1 MCRNP
6 LVAIH
11 DEKISNDS
19 EKLTA
24 IELLNISEIQ
34 FIEHFKYLK
43 KRRYIFL
50 KIQFDTLDYQTN
62 AVNSAVQVFEGQTIK
77 ESNFT
82 ITNVAP
88 QGTLFTSDGIGVG
101 NRVIINEEQMLKNV
115 KKTQILKGIVPSDNL
130 FGNNKSFPQFNIE
143 METGTGKTFVYLK
156 TILELNKHYGFLKF
170 VIVVPS
176 IAIKE
181 GVLKSFQITKD
192 YFKNQYNGVVYDLF
206 MFDSN
211 KPDRVFSFAT
221 ANTIDIMVTTIQSFN
236 KGTNIMNRENEK
248 LSGARPIDLIAETRP
263 IVIIDEPQS
272 VDNTDLAKDALKS
285 LNPSAG
291 FRYSATHRDNTYPKI
306 YQLGAVDAYD
316 NQLVKQIEVA
326 GIEINEDGNRAHL
339 KLIEVKAGKNS
350 VNAKIEVYKK
360 NRNSADKTIMNFK
373 AGDDMF
379 TKTKLQVYDEV
390 GFIQDIDATPGFESV
405 TFSGN
410 PERITLESAT
420 LEDEATK
427 RAQISKTIE
436 EHLNKE
442 LQFKNAGQRI
452 KVLSLFFL
460 DKVVNYRVYDEDG
473 NHNLGR
479 YARIFEEEYERLIH
493 LSKYKDLNDV
503 NVPASEVHDGYF
515 STDKSGKKK
524 GQLKDTNGET
534 TADESTYEM
543 IMKNKEGLL
552 TFYNENKLHSEKA
565 NKVRFIFSH
574 SALKEGWDNPN
585 IFQIA
590 TLIETKDTITKR
602 QKIGRGLRIAV
613 NEDGERVPG
622 FAVNTLTVM
631 ANESYK
637 DFAEGLQKE
646 YEEEGIIFG
655 VFNKDS
661 FATIVIKY
669 DEVTADLEII
679 GKEKSELLFNYFKD
693 EGFIGTS
700 GRATDKM
707 KEAITNQKIEVPE
720 QFVDYAPQILD
731 VVKSKVKSLDIMDA
745 KDKVEVKVVKEA
757 LADDFLELWNKIKY
771 KTTYK
776 IDFDSDKLIEYA
788 TNGNESFDGL
798 NSIQTRKGTYLY
810 KKGMVEMSQAGVKAD
825 KYRESSV
832 RAATNG
838 AYRLPDIITFLQN
851 ETNLTRKTIV
861 AILQSVNNLD
871 SFKNNPLAY
880 MNQAAKIINSI
891 KNQLIVDGIEYT
903 RTDEEY
909 EQSLFSTETLKA
921 YLGDKGNSVK
931 VDENKYKTVYDYV
944 VTDSNIEKEF
954 ARKAEMDDNVK
965 FYIKLP
971 DWFKIRTPLGPYNPD
986 WALLY
991 EEDDEQHLYFIVE
1004 TKGDTNFDQLRPYE
1018 RAKILAG
1025 EKHFKA
1031 VDTDIKFKRV
1041 SDEAE
1046 VRG

>member
-1 MCRNP
+1 M
-6 LVAIH
+6 
-11 DEKISNDS
+11 
-19 EKLTA
+19 
-24 IELLNISEIQ
+24 
-34 FIEHFKYLK
+34 
-43 KRRYIFL
+43 
-50 KIQFDTLDYQTN
+50 KIQFDTLDYQTD
-62 AVNSAVQVFEGQTIK
+62 AVNSAVRVFEGQTIK

-82 ITNVAP
+82 ITNDDP
-88 QGTLFTSDGIGVG
+88 QGTLFANDGIGVG

-115 KKTQILKGIVPSDNL
+115 NKTQILNGIVPSDNL
-130 FGNNKSFPQFNIE
+130 FGNNKAFPQFNIE

-156 TILELNKHYGFLKF
+156 TILELNKQYGFLKF

-181 GVLKSFQITKD
+181 GVLKTFKITKD
-192 YFKNQYNGVVYDLF
+192 YFKNQYNGVIYDLF
-206 MFDSN
+206 MFDSSN
-211 KPDRVFSFAT
+211 PNRVRSFAS

-236 KGTNIMNRENEK
+236 KDTNVMNRENDQ

-272 VDNTDLAKDALKS
+272 VDNSDLAKDALAT
-285 LNPSAG
+285 LNSSAG

-316 NQLVKQIEVA
+316 NQLVKQIEAA
-326 GIEINEDGNRAHL
+326 GIEMDEDGNRAHL
-339 KLIEVKAGKNS
+339 KLIEVKTGKNGIT
-350 VNAKIEVYKK
+350 AKIEVYKK
-360 NRNSADKTIMNFK
+360 TRNDADKTILNFK
-373 AGDDMF
+373 ANDDMF
-379 TKTKLQVYDEV
+379 TKTRLQVYDEV
-390 GFIQDIDATPGFESV
+390 GFIQDIDATPGVESV

-410 PERITLESAT
+410 PEKITLESAT

-427 RAQISKTIE
+427 RAQIAKTIE

-442 LQFKNAGQRI
+442 LQFKKTGQRI

-460 DKVVNYRVYDEDG
+460 DKVENYRVYDEEG
-473 NHNLGR
+473 NPSLGR

-503 NVPASEVHDGYF
+503 NVPVSEVHDGYF
-515 STDKSGKKK
+515 SADNKGKLKNTK
-524 GQLKDTNGET
+524 GDTQ
-534 TADESTYEM
+534 ADESTYEM

-552 TFYNENKLHSEKA
+552 TFYDEEKHHTAKA
-565 NKVRFIFSH
+565 NKIRFIFSH

-585 IFQIA
+585 VFQIA

-622 FAVNTLTVM
+622 FDVNTLTVM

-646 YEEEGIIFG
+646 YEEDGVIFG

-661 FATIVIKY
+661 FATIIIKY
-669 DEVTADLEII
+669 DEVTEEMEIL
-679 GKEKSELLFNYFKD
+679 GKEKSEQLFNYLKQ
-693 EGFIGTS
+693 EEFINSS
-700 GRATDKM
+700 GRATDKL
-707 KEAITNQKIEVPE
+707 KQAITDQEIEVPE
-720 QFVDYAPQILD
+720 DFIEVVRQILD
-731 VVKSKVKSLDIMDA
+731 VARSKVKSLDIKDA

-776 IDFDSDKLIEYA
+776 IDFDSDKLIELA
-788 TNGNESFDGL
+788 ANGNESFDGV

-825 KYRESSV
+825 ESSESSV
-832 RAATNG
+832 RATTSG
-838 AYRLPDIITFLQN
+838 AYKLPDIITFLQN
-851 ETNLTRKTIV
+851 ETSLTRKTIV

-871 SFKNNPLAY
+871 SFKNNPLSY
-880 MNQAAKIINSI
+880 MNQAAKIINAI

-903 RTDEEY
+903 RTSDEY
-909 EQSLFSTETLKA
+909 EQTLFSTETLNA
-921 YLGDKGNSVK
+921 YLGEKGNSFK
-931 VDENKYKTVYDYV
+931 VDESKQKTVYDYV
-944 VTDSNIEKEF
+944 VTDSSIEKDF

-991 EEDDEQHLYFIVE
+991 EEEDDEQHLYFIVE
-1004 TKGDTNFDQLRPYE
+1004 TKGDTSFEQLRPHE

-1046 VRG
+1046 IRG

>member
-1 MCRNP
+1 M
-6 LVAIH
+6 
-11 DEKISNDS
+11 
-19 EKLTA
+19 
-24 IELLNISEIQ
+24 
-34 FIEHFKYLK
+34 
-43 KRRYIFL
+43 
-50 KIQFDTLDYQTN
+50 KIQFDTLDYQTD
-62 AVNSAVQVFEGQTIK
+62 AVNSAMRVFEGQTIK

-82 ITNVAP
+82 ITNDDP
-88 QGTLFTSDGIGVG
+88 QGTLFANDGIGVG

-115 KKTQILKGIVPSDNL
+115 NKTQILNGIVPSDNL
-130 FGNNKSFPQFNIE
+130 FGNNKAFPQFNIE

-156 TILELNKHYGFLKF
+156 TILELNKQYGFLKF

-181 GVLKSFQITKD
+181 GVLKTFKITKD
-192 YFKNQYNGVVYDLF
+192 YFKNQYNGVIYDLF
-206 MFDSN
+206 MFDSSN
-211 KPDRVFSFAT
+211 PKRVRSFAS

-236 KGTNIMNRENEK
+236 KDTNVMNRENEQ

-272 VDNTDLAKDALKS
+272 VDNSDLAKDALAT
-285 LNPSAG
+285 LNSSAG

-316 NQLVKQIEVA
+316 NQLVKQIEAA
-326 GIEINEDGNRAHL
+326 GIEMDEDGNRAHL
-339 KLIEVKAGKNS
+339 KLIETKTGKNGIT
-350 VNAKIEVYKK
+350 AKIEVYKK
-360 NRNSADKTIMNFK
+360 TRNDADKTIMNFK

-379 TKTKLQVYDEV
+379 SKTKLQVYDKV
-390 GFIQDIDATPGFESV
+390 GFIQGIDPTPGFESV

-410 PERITLESAT
+410 PEKITFESAT

-427 RAQISKTIE
+427 RAQIAKTIE

-442 LQFKNAGQRI
+442 LQFKKTGQRI

-460 DKVVNYRVYDEDG
+460 DKVENYRVYDEEG
-473 NHNLGR
+473 NPSLGR

-503 NVPASEVHDGYF
+503 NVPVSEVHDGYF
-515 STDKSGKKK
+515 SADNKGKLKNTK
-524 GQLKDTNGET
+524 GDTQ
-534 TADESTYEM
+534 ADESTYEM

-552 TFYNENKLHSEKA
+552 TFYDEEKHHTAKA
-565 NKVRFIFSH
+565 NKIRFIFSH

-585 IFQIA
+585 VFQIA

-646 YEEEGIIFG
+646 YEEDGVIFG

-661 FATIVIKY
+661 FATIITHY
-669 DEVTADLEII
+669 DEVTEEMEIL
-679 GKEKSELLFNYFKD
+679 GKEKSEQLFNYLKQ
-693 EGFIGTS
+693 EEFINSS
-700 GRATDKM
+700 GRATDKL
-707 KEAITNQKIEVPE
+707 KQAITDQEIEVPE
-720 QFVDYAPQILD
+720 EFIDVMPKIL
-731 VVKSKVKSLDIMDA
+731 VVARSKVKSLDIKDA

-776 IDFDSDKLIEYA
+776 INFDSDKFIELA
-788 TNGNESFDGL
+788 TNGNESFDGV

-810 KKGMVEMSQAGVKAD
+810 KKGMVEVSRAGVKAD
-825 KYRESSV
+825 ESSESSV
-832 RAATNG
+832 RATTSG
-838 AYRLPDIITFLQN
+838 AYKLPDIITFLQN
-851 ETNLTRKTIV
+851 ETSLTRKTIV

-871 SFKNNPLAY
+871 SFKNNPLSY
-880 MNQAAKIINSI
+880 MNQAAKIINAI

-903 RTDEEY
+903 RTSDEY
-909 EQSLFSTETLKA
+909 EQTLFSTETLNA
-921 YLGDKGNSVK
+921 YLGEKGNSVK
-931 VDENKYKTVYDYV
+931 VDESKQKTVYDYV
-944 VTDSNIEKEF
+944 VTDSSIEKDF

-991 EEDDEQHLYFIVE
+991 EEDDDEQHLYFIVE
-1004 TKGDTNFDQLRPYE
+1004 TKGDTSFEQLRPHE

-1046 VRG
+1046 IRG

>member
-1 MCRNP
+1 M
-6 LVAIH
+6 
-11 DEKISNDS
+11 
-19 EKLTA
+19 
-24 IELLNISEIQ
+24 
-34 FIEHFKYLK
+34 
-43 KRRYIFL
+43 
-50 KIQFDTLDYQTN
+50 KIQFDTLDYQTD
-62 AVNSAVQVFEGQTIK
+62 AVNSAARMFEGQTIK

-82 ITNVAP
+82 ITDDDP
-88 QGTLFTSDGIGVG
+88 QGTLFASDGIGVG

-115 KKTQILKGIVPSDNL
+115 NKTQILNGIVPSDNL
-130 FGNNKSFPQFNIE
+130 FGNNKNFPQFNIE

-156 TILELNKHYGFLKF
+156 TILELNKLYGFMKF

-181 GVLKSFQITKD
+181 GVLKTFRITKN
-192 YFKNQYNGVVYDLF
+192 YFKNQYNGVIYDLF
-206 MFDSN
+206 TFDSS
-211 KPDRVFSFAT
+211 KLSRVHSFAT
-221 ANTIDIMVTTIQSFN
+221 VNTIDIMVTTIQSFN
-236 KGTNIMNRENEK
+236 KDTNIINREDDQ

-272 VDNTDLAKDALKS
+272 VDNTDLSKDALS
-285 LNPSAG
+285 RLNPSVG

-326 GIEINEDGNRAHL
+326 GIEIDEDGNRAHL
-339 KLIEVKAGKNS
+339 KLIEVKTGKNGIS
-350 VNAKIEVYKK
+350 AKIEVYKK
-360 NRNSADKTIMNFK
+360 TRSGAYKTFMNFK

-390 GFIQDIDATPGFESV
+390 GFIQDINTTPGSESV

-410 PERITLESAT
+410 PETITLESAT

-442 LQFKNAGQRI
+442 LQFKKAGQRI

-460 DKVVNYRVYDEDG
+460 DKVENYRVYNEEG
-473 NHNLGR
+473 NPSLGR

-503 NVPASEVHDGYF
+503 SVPVSEVHDGYF
-515 STDKSGKKK
+515 SADNKGKLKNTK
-524 GQLKDTNGET
+524 GDTKD
-534 TADESTYEM
+534 DESTYEM

-552 TFYNENKLHSEKA
+552 TFYDEEKHRTARA
-565 NKVRFIFSH
+565 NKIRFIFSH
-574 SALKEGWDNPN
+574 SALKEGWDSPN
-585 IFQIA
+585 VFQIA

-613 NEDGERVPG
+613 NEDGERIPG
-622 FAVNTLTVM
+622 FAINTLTVM

-646 YEEEGIIFG
+646 FEDEGVIFG
-655 VFNKDS
+655 VFNKNS

-669 DEVTADLEII
+669 DEVTEELEIL
-679 GKEKSELLFNYFKD
+679 GKEKSEQLFKFFKD

-700 GRATDKM
+700 GRAKDKL
-707 KEAITNQKIEVPE
+707 KQAVIDENIEVPE
-720 QFVDYAPQILD
+720 EFVDVIPQILD
-731 VVKSKVKSLDIMDA
+731 VAKSKVKNVDIKDA

-757 LADDFLELWNKIKY
+757 LSDDFLELWNKIKY

-788 TNGNESFDGL
+788 ANGNESFDGV
-798 NSIQTRKGTYLY
+798 NSIQTRKGNYLY

-825 KYRESSV
+825 ESSESSV
-832 RAATNG
+832 RATTKG
-838 AYRLPDIITFLQN
+838 AYKLPDIITFLQN
-851 ETNLTRKTIV
+851 ETSLTRKTIV

-871 SFKNNPLAY
+871 SFKNNPLSY
-880 MNQAAKIINSI
+880 MNQAVKIINAI

-903 RTDEEY
+903 RIDDEY
-909 EQSLFSTETLKA
+909 EQTLFSTETLNA

-931 VDENKYKTVYDYV
+931 VDEKKQKTVYDYV
-944 VTDSNIEKEF
+944 VTDSNIEKDF

-1004 TKGDTNFDQLRPYE
+1004 TKGDTSFEQLRPHE
-1018 RAKILAG
+1018 RSKILAG

-1041 SDEAE
+1041 SDETE
-1046 VRG
+1046 IRG

>member
-1 MCRNP
+1 M
-6 LVAIH
+6 
-11 DEKISNDS
+11 
-19 EKLTA
+19 
-24 IELLNISEIQ
+24 
-34 FIEHFKYLK
+34 
-43 KRRYIFL
+43 
-50 KIQFDTLDYQTN
+50 KIQFDTLDYQTD
-62 AVNSAVQVFEGQTIK
+62 AVNSAMRVFEGQTIK

-82 ITNVAP
+82 ITNDDP
-88 QGTLFTSDGIGVG
+88 QGTLFANDGIGVG

-115 KKTQILKGIVPSDNL
+115 NKTQILNGIVPSDNL
-130 FGNNKSFPQFNIE
+130 FGNNKAFPQFNIE

-156 TILELNKHYGFLKF
+156 TILELNKQYGFLKF

-181 GVLKSFQITKD
+181 GVLKTFKITKD
-192 YFKNQYNGVVYDLF
+192 YFKNQYNGVIYDLF
-206 MFDSN
+206 MFDSSN
-211 KPDRVFSFAT
+211 PNRVLSFAS

-236 KGTNIMNRENEK
+236 KDTNVMNRENEQF
-248 LSGARPIDLIAETRP
+248 SGARPIDLIAETRP

-272 VDNTDLAKDALKS
+272 VDNSDLAKDALAT
-285 LNPSAG
+285 LNSSAG

-316 NQLVKQIEVA
+316 NQLVKQIEAA
-326 GIEINEDGNRAHL
+326 GIEMDEDGNRAHL
-339 KLIEVKAGKNS
+339 KLIEVKTGKNGIT
-350 VNAKIEVYKK
+350 AKIEVYKK
-360 NRNSADKTIMNFK
+360 TRNDADKTILNFK
-373 AGDDMF
+373 ADNDMF
-379 TKTKLQVYDEV
+379 TKTRLQVYDEV
-390 GFIQDIDATPGFESV
+390 GFIKDIDPTPGFESV

-410 PERITLESAT
+410 PEKITLESAT

-427 RAQISKTIE
+427 RAQIAKTIE

-442 LQFKNAGQRI
+442 LQFKKTGQRI

-460 DKVVNYRVYDEDG
+460 DKVENYRVYDEEG
-473 NHNLGR
+473 NPSLGR

-503 NVPASEVHDGYF
+503 NVPVSEVHDGYF
-515 STDKSGKKK
+515 SADNKGKLKNTK
-524 GQLKDTNGET
+524 GDTQ
-534 TADESTYEM
+534 ADESTYEM

-552 TFYNENKLHSEKA
+552 TFYDEEKHHTAKA
-565 NKVRFIFSH
+565 NKIRFIFSH

-585 IFQIA
+585 VFQIA

-622 FAVNTLTVM
+622 FDVNTLTVM

-646 YEEEGIIFG
+646 YEEDGVIFG

-661 FATIVIKY
+661 FATIIIKY
-669 DEVTADLEII
+669 DEVTEEMEIL
-679 GKEKSELLFNYFKD
+679 GKEKSEQLFNYLKQ
-693 EGFIGTS
+693 EEFINSS
-700 GRATDKM
+700 GRATDKL
-707 KEAITNQKIEVPE
+707 KQAITDEEIEVPE
-720 QFVDYAPQILD
+720 DFIEVVSQILD
-731 VVKSKVKSLDIMDA
+731 VARSKVKSLDIKNA

-776 IDFDSDKLIEYA
+776 IDFDSDKLIELA
-788 TNGNESFDGL
+788 TNGNESFDGV

-810 KKGMVEMSQAGVKAD
+810 KKGMVEVSRAGVKAD
-825 KYRESSV
+825 ESSESSV
-832 RAATNG
+832 RATTSG
-838 AYRLPDIITFLQN
+838 AYKLPDIITFLQN
-851 ETNLTRKTIV
+851 ETSLTRKTIV

-871 SFKNNPLAY
+871 SFKNNPLSY
-880 MNQAAKIINSI
+880 MNQAAKIINAI

-903 RTDEEY
+903 RTSDEY
-909 EQSLFSTETLKA
+909 EQTLFSTETLNA
-921 YLGDKGNSVK
+921 YLGEKGNSVK
-931 VDENKYKTVYDYV
+931 VDESKQKTVYDYV
-944 VTDSNIEKEF
+944 VTDSSIEKDF

-991 EEDDEQHLYFIVE
+991 EEEDDEQHLYFIVE
-1004 TKGDTNFDQLRPYE
+1004 TKGDTSFEQLRPHE

-1046 VRG
+1046 IRG

>member
-1 MCRNP
+1 M
-6 LVAIH
+6 
-11 DEKISNDS
+11 
-19 EKLTA
+19 
-24 IELLNISEIQ
+24 
-34 FIEHFKYLK
+34 
-43 KRRYIFL
+43 
-50 KIQFDTLDYQTN
+50 KIQFDTLDYQTD
-62 AVNSAVQVFEGQTIK
+62 AVNSAMRVFEGQTIK

-82 ITNVAP
+82 ITNDDP
-88 QGTLFTSDGIGVG
+88 QGTLFANDGIGIG

-115 KKTQILKGIVPSDNL
+115 NKTQILNGIVPSDNL
-130 FGNNKSFPQFNIE
+130 FGNNKAFPQFNIE

-156 TILELNKHYGFLKF
+156 TILELNKQYGFLKF

-181 GVLKSFQITKD
+181 GVLKTFKITKD
-192 YFKNQYNGVVYDLF
+192 YFKNQYNGVIYDLF
-206 MFDSN
+206 MFDSS
-211 KPDRVFSFAT
+211 KPNRVGSFAS

-236 KGTNIMNRENEK
+236 KDTNVMNRENEQ

-272 VDNTDLAKDALKS
+272 VDNSDLAKDALAT
-285 LNPSAG
+285 LNSSAG

-316 NQLVKQIEVA
+316 NKLVKQIEAA
-326 GIEINEDGNRAHL
+326 GIEMDEDGNRAHL
-339 KLIEVKAGKNS
+339 KLIEVKTGKNGIT
-350 VNAKIEVYKK
+350 AKIEVYKK
-360 NRNSADKTIMNFK
+360 TRNDADKTILNFK
-373 AGDDMF
+373 EKDNMF
-379 TKTKLQVYDEV
+379 TKTRLQVYDEV

-410 PERITLESAT
+410 PEKITLESAT

-427 RAQISKTIE
+427 RAQIAKTIE

-442 LQFKNAGQRI
+442 LQFKKTGQRI

-460 DKVVNYRVYDEDG
+460 DKVENYRVYDEEG
-473 NHNLGR
+473 NPSLGR

-503 NVPASEVHDGYF
+503 NVPVSEVHDGYF
-515 STDKSGKKK
+515 SADNKGKLKNTK
-524 GQLKDTNGET
+524 GDTQ
-534 TADESTYEM
+534 ADESTYEM

-552 TFYNENKLHSEKA
+552 TFYDEEKHHTAKA
-565 NKVRFIFSH
+565 NKIRFIFSH

-585 IFQIA
+585 VFQIA

-622 FAVNTLTVM
+622 FDVNTLTVM

-646 YEEEGIIFG
+646 YEEDGVIFG

-661 FATIVIKY
+661 FATIIIKY
-669 DEVTADLEII
+669 DEVTEEMEIL
-679 GKEKSELLFNYFKD
+679 GKEKSEQLFNYLKQ
-693 EGFIGTS
+693 EEFINSS
-700 GRATDKM
+700 GRATDKL
-707 KEAITNQKIEVPE
+707 KQAITDQEIEVPE
-720 QFVDYAPQILD
+720 DFIEVVRQILD
-731 VVKSKVKSLDIMDA
+731 VARSKVKSLDIKDA

-776 IDFDSDKLIEYA
+776 IDFDSDKLIELA
-788 TNGNESFDGL
+788 ANGNESFDGV

-810 KKGMVEMSQAGVKAD
+810 KKGMVEVSRAGVKAD
-825 KYRESSV
+825 ESSESSV
-832 RAATNG
+832 RATTSG
-838 AYRLPDIITFLQN
+838 AYKLPDIITFLQN
-851 ETNLTRKTIV
+851 ETSLTRKTIV

-871 SFKNNPLAY
+871 SFKNNPLSY
-880 MNQAAKIINSI
+880 MNQAAKIINAI

-903 RTDEEY
+903 RTSDEY
-909 EQSLFSTETLKA
+909 EQTLFSTETLNA
-921 YLGDKGNSVK
+921 YLGEKGNSVK
-931 VDENKYKTVYDYV
+931 VDESKQKTVYDYV
-944 VTDSNIEKEF
+944 VTDSSIEKDF

-1004 TKGDTNFDQLRPYE
+1004 TKGDTSFEQLRPHE

-1046 VRG
+1046 IRG

>member
-1 MCRNP
+1 M
-6 LVAIH
+6 
-11 DEKISNDS
+11 
-19 EKLTA
+19 
-24 IELLNISEIQ
+24 
-34 FIEHFKYLK
+34 
-43 KRRYIFL
+43 
-50 KIQFDTLDYQTN
+50 KIQFDTLDYQTD
-62 AVNSAVQVFEGQTIK
+62 AVNSAVRMFEGQTIK

-82 ITNVAP
+82 ITDDDP
-88 QGTLFTSDGIGVG
+88 QGILFVNDGIGVG
-101 NRVIINEEQMLKNV
+101 NRIIINEEQMLKNV
-115 KKTQILKGIVPSDNL
+115 NKTQILNGIVPSDNL
-130 FGNNKSFPQFNIE
+130 FGNNKNFPQFNIE

-156 TILELNKHYGFLKF
+156 TILELNKLYGFMKF

-181 GVLKSFQITKD
+181 GVLKTFRITKN
-192 YFKNQYNGVVYDLF
+192 YFKSQYNGVIYDLF
-206 MFDSN
+206 TFDSR
-211 KPDRVFSFAT
+211 KLDRVRSFASV
-221 ANTIDIMVTTIQSFN
+221 NTIDIMVTTIQSFN
-236 KGTNIMNRENEK
+236 KDTNIMNREEDQ

-272 VDNTDLAKDALKS
+272 VDNTDLSKEALS
-285 LNPSAG
+285 RLNPSAG

-306 YQLGAVDAYD
+306 YQLGAVEAYD

-326 GIEINEDGNRAHL
+326 GIEIDEDGNRAHL
-339 KLIEVKAGKNS
+339 KLIEVKTGKNGIS
-350 VNAKIEVYKK
+350 AKIEVYKK
-360 NRNSADKTIMNFK
+360 TRSGADKTLMNFK
-373 AGDDMF
+373 VGDDMF

-405 TFSGN
+405 IFSGN
-410 PERITLESAT
+410 PEKITLESAT

-442 LQFKNAGQRI
+442 LQFKKDGQRI

-460 DKVVNYRVYDEDG
+460 DKVENYRVYDEDG
-473 NHNLGR
+473 TPSLGR

-503 NVPASEVHDGYF
+503 NVPVSEVHDGYF
-515 STDKSGKKK
+515 SADNKGKLKNTK
-524 GQLKDTNGET
+524 GNTQ
-534 TADESTYEM
+534 ADESTYEM

-552 TFYNENKLHSEKA
+552 TFYDEEKDHTARA
-565 NKVRFIFSH
+565 NKIRFIFSH
-574 SALKEGWDNPN
+574 SALKEGWDSPN
-585 IFQIA
+585 VFQIA

-646 YEEEGIIFG
+646 FEEDGIIFG

-669 DEVTADLEII
+669 DEVTEELEIL
-679 GKEKSELLFNYFKD
+679 GKEKSEQLFKYFKD

-700 GRATDKM
+700 GRANDKL
-707 KEAITNQKIEVPE
+707 KQAIIDQSIEVPE
-720 QFVDYAPQILD
+720 EFADVIPQILNIA
-731 VVKSKVKSLDIMDA
+731 KSKVKSIDIKDA
-745 KDKVEVKVVKEA
+745 KDKVEVKIVKEA
-757 LADDFLELWNKIKY
+757 LSDDFLKLWNKIKY
-771 KTTYK
+771 KTVYK

-788 TNGNESFDGL
+788 AHGNESFDGV
-798 NSIQTRKGTYLY
+798 NSIQTRKGNYLY

-825 KYRESSV
+825 EFSESSV
-832 RAATNG
+832 RVTTNG
-838 AYRLPDIITFLQN
+838 AYKLPDIITFLQN
-851 ETNLTRKTIV
+851 ETSLTRKTIV

-871 SFKNNPLAY
+871 SFKNNPLSY
-880 MNQAAKIINSI
+880 MNQAAKIINAI
-891 KNQLIVDGIEYT
+891 KNQLIVNGIEYT
-903 RTDEEY
+903 RTDDEY
-909 EQSLFSTETLKA
+909 EQTLFSTETLNA
-921 YLGDKGNSVK
+921 YLGDQGNSVK
-931 VDENKYKTVYDYV
+931 VDENKHKTVYDYV
-944 VTDSNIEKEF
+944 VTDSNLEKDF

-1004 TKGDTNFDQLRPYE
+1004 TKGDTNFEQLRPHE

-1031 VDTDIKFKRV
+1031 VDTDIIFKRV
-1041 SDEAE
+1041 SNETE
-1046 VRG
+1046 IRE

>member
-1 MCRNP
+1 M
-6 LVAIH
+6 
-11 DEKISNDS
+11 
-19 EKLTA
+19 
-24 IELLNISEIQ
+24 
-34 FIEHFKYLK
+34 
-43 KRRYIFL
+43 
-50 KIQFDTLDYQTN
+50 KIQFDTLDYQTD
-62 AVNSAVQVFEGQTIK
+62 AVNSAMRVFEGQTIK

-82 ITNVAP
+82 ITNDDP
-88 QGTLFTSDGIGVG
+88 QGTLFANDGIGVG

-115 KKTQILKGIVPSDNL
+115 NKTQILNGIVPSDNL
-130 FGNNKSFPQFNIE
+130 FGNNKAFPQFNIE

-156 TILELNKHYGFLKF
+156 TILELNKQYGFLKF

-181 GVLKSFQITKD
+181 GVLKTFKITKD
-192 YFKNQYNGVVYDLF
+192 YFKNQYNGVIYDLF
-206 MFDSN
+206 MFDSS
-211 KPDRVFSFAT
+211 KPDRVRSFAS

-236 KGTNIMNRENEK
+236 KDTNVMNRENEQ
-248 LSGARPIDLIAETRP
+248 LWGARPIDLIAETRP

-272 VDNTDLAKDALKS
+272 VDNSDLAKDALAT
-285 LNPSAG
+285 LNSSAG

-316 NQLVKQIEVA
+316 NQLVKQIEAA
-326 GIEINEDGNRAHL
+326 GIEMDEDGNRAHL
-339 KLIEVKAGKNS
+339 KLIEVKTGKNGIT
-350 VNAKIEVYKK
+350 AKIEVYKK
-360 NRNSADKTIMNFK
+360 TRNGADKTILNFK
-373 AGDDMF
+373 EKEKDNMF
-379 TKTKLQVYDEV
+379 TKTRLQVYDEV

-410 PERITLESAT
+410 PEKITLESAT

-427 RAQISKTIE
+427 RAQIAKTIE

-442 LQFKNAGQRI
+442 LKFKQVGQRI

-460 DKVVNYRVYDEDG
+460 DKVENYRIYNEEG
-473 NHNLGR
+473 NPSLGR

-503 NVPASEVHDGYF
+503 NVPVSEVHDGYF
-515 STDKSGKKK
+515 SADNKGKLKNTK
-524 GQLKDTNGET
+524 GDTQ
-534 TADESTYEM
+534 ADESTYEM

-552 TFYNENKLHSEKA
+552 TFYDEEKHHTAKA
-565 NKVRFIFSH
+565 NKIRFIFSH

-585 IFQIA
+585 VFQIA

-646 YEEEGIIFG
+646 YEEDGVIFG

-661 FATIVIKY
+661 FATIIIKY
-669 DEVTADLEII
+669 DEVTEEMEIL
-679 GKEKSELLFNYFKD
+679 GKEKSEQLFNYLKQ
-693 EGFIGTS
+693 EEFINSS
-700 GRATDKM
+700 GRATDKL
-707 KEAITNQKIEVPE
+707 KQAITDQEIEVPE
-720 QFVDYAPQILD
+720 DFIEVVRQILD
-731 VVKSKVKSLDIMDA
+731 VARSKVKSLDIKDA

-776 IDFDSDKLIEYA
+776 IDFDSDKLIELA
-788 TNGNESFDGL
+788 ANGNESFDGV

-825 KYRESSV
+825 ESSESSV
-832 RAATNG
+832 RATTSG
-838 AYRLPDIITFLQN
+838 AYKLPDIITFLQN
-851 ETNLTRKTIV
+851 ETSLTRKTIV

-871 SFKNNPLAY
+871 SFKNNPLSY
-880 MNQAAKIINSI
+880 MNQAAKIINAI

-903 RTDEEY
+903 RTSDEY
-909 EQSLFSTETLKA
+909 EQTLFSTETLNA
-921 YLGDKGNSVK
+921 YLGEKGNSVK
-931 VDENKYKTVYDYV
+931 VDESKQKTVYDYV
-944 VTDSNIEKEF
+944 VTDSSIEKDF

-991 EEDDEQHLYFIVE
+991 EEDDDEQHLYFIVE
-1004 TKGDTNFDQLRPYE
+1004 TKGDTSFEQLRPHE

-1046 VRG
+1046 IRG

>member
-1 MCRNP
+1 M
-6 LVAIH
+6 
-11 DEKISNDS
+11 
-19 EKLTA
+19 
-24 IELLNISEIQ
+24 
-34 FIEHFKYLK
+34 
-43 KRRYIFL
+43 
-50 KIQFDTLDYQTN
+50 KIQFDTLDYQTD
-62 AVNSAVQVFEGQTIK
+62 AVGSAVRVFEGQTIK

-82 ITNVAP
+82 ITNDDP

-115 KKTQILKGIVPSDNL
+115 NKTQILNGIVPSDNL
-130 FGNNKSFPQFNIE
+130 FGNNKAFPQFNIE
-143 METGTGKTFVYLK
+143 METGTGKTFVYMK
-156 TILELNKHYGFLKF
+156 TILELNKQYGFMKF

-181 GVLKSFQITKD
+181 GVLKTFQITKD
-192 YFKNQYNGVVYDLF
+192 YFKNQYNGVIYDLF
-206 MFDSN
+206 MFNSS
-211 KPDRVFSFAT
+211 KLDRVRSFAS

-236 KGTNIMNRENEK
+236 KDTNVMNRENDQ

-263 IVIIDEPQS
+263 IIIIDEPQS
-272 VDNTDLAKDALKS
+272 VDNTDLAKDALSS
-285 LNPSAG
+285 LSPSAG
-291 FRYSATHRDNTYPKI
+291 FRYSATHRDNTYPKV
-306 YQLGAVDAYD
+306 YQLSAVEAYD

-326 GIEINEDGNRAHL
+326 GIEMDEDGNRAHL
-339 KLIEVKAGKNS
+339 KLIEVKTGRNGIS
-350 VNAKIEVYKK
+350 AKIEVYKK
-360 NRNSADKTIMNFK
+360 TRNDANKTIMNFK

-379 TKTKLQVYDEV
+379 TKTRLQVYDEV

-410 PERITLESAT
+410 PEKITLNSAT

-436 EHLNKE
+436 EHLSKE
-442 LQFKNAGQRI
+442 LQFKKTGQRI

-460 DKVVNYRVYDEDG
+460 DKVENYRVYDEEG
-473 NHNLGR
+473 NPSLGR
-479 YARIFEEEYERLIH
+479 YARIFEEEYERLIR

-503 NVPASEVHDGYF
+503 NVPVSEVHDGYF
-515 STDKSGKKK
+515 SADNKGKMKNTK
-524 GQLKDTNGET
+524 GDTQ
-534 TADESTYEM
+534 ADESTYEI

-552 TFYNENKLHSEKA
+552 TFYDEEKHQTAKA
-565 NKVRFIFSH
+565 NKIRFIFSH

-585 IFQIA
+585 VFQIA

-622 FAVNTLTVM
+622 FSVNTLTVM

-646 YEEEGIIFG
+646 YEEDGVIFG
-655 VFNKDS
+655 VFNKDT
-661 FATIVIKY
+661 FATIIVKY
-669 DEVTADLEII
+669 DEVTEDLEIL
-679 GKEKSELLFNYFKD
+679 GKEKSEQLFNYFKD
-693 EGFIGTS
+693 EGFINSS
-700 GRATDKM
+700 GRSTDKL
-707 KEAITNQKIEVPE
+707 KQAIIDQEIEVPE
-720 QFVDYAPQILD
+720 DFVDVVPQILN
-731 VVKSKVKSLDIMDA
+731 VAKSKIKSLDIKDA

-757 LADDFLELWNKIKY
+757 LTDDFLELWNKIKY

-776 IDFDSDKLIEYA
+776 IDFDSNKLINFA
-788 TNGNESFDGL
+788 AKGNESFDGVD
-798 NSIQTRKGTYLY
+798 SIQTRKGTYLY
-810 KKGMVEMSQAGVKAD
+810 KKGIIEMSQAGVKAD
-825 KYRESSV
+825 ESGESSV
-832 RAATNG
+832 RATTNG
-838 AYRLPDIITFLQN
+838 AYKLPDIITFLQN
-851 ETNLTRKTIV
+851 ETSLTRKTIV

-871 SFKNNPLAY
+871 SFKNNPLSY
-880 MNQAAKIINSI
+880 MNQAAKIINAI

-903 RTDEEY
+903 RTDDEY
-909 EQSLFSTETLKA
+909 EQTLFSTETLNA

-931 VDENKYKTVYDYV
+931 VDENKHKTVYDYV
-944 VTDSNIEKEF
+944 VTDSSIEKDF
-954 ARKAEMDDNVK
+954 ARKAEMDDKVK

-991 EEDDEQHLYFIVE
+991 EEEDEQHLYFIVE
-1004 TKGDTNFDQLRPYE
+1004 TKGDTSFEQLRPHE

-1031 VDTDIKFKRV
+1031 VDTDIRFKRV
-1041 SDEAE
+1041 SDESE
-1046 VRG
+1046 IRG

>member
-1 MCRNP
+1 M
-6 LVAIH
+6 
-11 DEKISNDS
+11 
-19 EKLTA
+19 
-24 IELLNISEIQ
+24 
-34 FIEHFKYLK
+34 
-43 KRRYIFL
+43 
-50 KIQFDTLDYQTN
+50 KIQFDTLDYQTD
-62 AVNSAVQVFEGQTIK
+62 AVNSAMRVFEGQTIK

-82 ITNVAP
+82 ITNDDP
-88 QGTLFTSDGIGVG
+88 QGTLFANDGIGVG

-115 KKTQILKGIVPSDNL
+115 NKTQILNGIVPSDNL
-130 FGNNKSFPQFNIE
+130 FGNNKAFPQFNIE

-156 TILELNKHYGFLKF
+156 TILELNKQYGFLKF

-181 GVLKSFQITKD
+181 GVLKTFKITKD
-192 YFKNQYNGVVYDLF
+192 YFKNQYNGVIYDLF
-206 MFDSN
+206 MFDSS
-211 KPDRVFSFAT
+211 KPDRVRSFAS

-236 KGTNIMNRENEK
+236 KDTNVMNRENEQ
-248 LSGARPIDLIAETRP
+248 LWGARPIDLIAETRP

-272 VDNTDLAKDALKS
+272 VDNSDLAKDALAT
-285 LNPSAG
+285 LNSSAG

-316 NQLVKQIEVA
+316 NQLVKQIEAA
-326 GIEINEDGNRAHL
+326 GIEMDEDGNRAHL
-339 KLIEVKAGKNS
+339 KLIEVKTGKNGIT
-350 VNAKIEVYKK
+350 AKIEVYKK
-360 NRNSADKTIMNFK
+360 TRNGADKTILNFK
-373 AGDDMF
+373 EKEKDNMF
-379 TKTKLQVYDEV
+379 TKTRLQVYDEV

-410 PERITLESAT
+410 PEKITLESAT

-427 RAQISKTIE
+427 RAQIAKTIE

-442 LQFKNAGQRI
+442 LKFKQVGQRI

-460 DKVVNYRVYDEDG
+460 DKVENYRIYNEEG
-473 NHNLGR
+473 NPSLGR

-503 NVPASEVHDGYF
+503 NVPVSEVHDGYF
-515 STDKSGKKK
+515 SADNKGKLKNTK
-524 GQLKDTNGET
+524 GDTQ
-534 TADESTYEM
+534 ADESTYEM

-552 TFYNENKLHSEKA
+552 TFYDEEKHHTAKA
-565 NKVRFIFSH
+565 NKIRFIFSH

-585 IFQIA
+585 VFQIA

-646 YEEEGIIFG
+646 YEEDGVIFG

-661 FATIVIKY
+661 FATIIIKY
-669 DEVTADLEII
+669 DEVTEEMEIL
-679 GKEKSELLFNYFKD
+679 GKEKSEQLFNYLKQ
-693 EGFIGTS
+693 EEFINSS
-700 GRATDKM
+700 GRATDKL
-707 KEAITNQKIEVPE
+707 KQAITDQEIEVPE
-720 QFVDYAPQILD
+720 YFIEVVRQILD
-731 VVKSKVKSLDIMDA
+731 VARSKVKSLDIKDA

-771 KTTYK
+771 KTTFK
-776 IDFDSDKLIEYA
+776 IDFDSDKLIELA
-788 TNGNESFDGL
+788 ANGNESFDGV

-825 KYRESSV
+825 ESSESSV
-832 RAATNG
+832 RATTSG
-838 AYRLPDIITFLQN
+838 AYKLPDIITFLQN
-851 ETNLTRKTIV
+851 ETSLTRKTIV

-871 SFKNNPLAY
+871 SFKNNPLSY
-880 MNQAAKIINSI
+880 MNQAAKIINAI

-903 RTDEEY
+903 RTSDEY
-909 EQSLFSTETLKA
+909 EQTLFSTETLNA
-921 YLGDKGNSVK
+921 YLGEKGNSVK
-931 VDENKYKTVYDYV
+931 VDESKQKTVYDYV
-944 VTDSNIEKEF
+944 VTDSSIEKDF

-991 EEDDEQHLYFIVE
+991 EEDDDEQHLYFIVE
-1004 TKGDTNFDQLRPYE
+1004 TKGDTSFEQLRPHE

-1046 VRG
+1046 IRG

>member
-1 MCRNP
+1 M
-6 LVAIH
+6 
-11 DEKISNDS
+11 
-19 EKLTA
+19 
-24 IELLNISEIQ
+24 
-34 FIEHFKYLK
+34 
-43 KRRYIFL
+43 
-50 KIQFDTLDYQTN
+50 KIQFDTLDYQTD
-62 AVNSAVQVFEGQTIK
+62 AVNSAVRVFEGQTIK

-82 ITNVAP
+82 ITNDVP
-88 QGTLFTSDGIGVG
+88 QGTLFASDGIGVG

-115 KKTQILKGIVPSDNL
+115 NKMQILNGIVPSDNL
-130 FGNNKSFPQFNIE
+130 FGNNKAFPQFNIE

-156 TILELNKHYGFLKF
+156 TILELNKQYGFLKF

-181 GVLKSFQITKD
+181 GVLKSFEITKD
-192 YFKNQYNGVVYDLF
+192 YFKNQYNGVIYDLF
-206 MFDSN
+206 MFDSS
-211 KPDRVFSFAT
+211 KPNRVLSFAS

-236 KGTNIMNRENEK
+236 KDTNVMNRENEQ

-272 VDNTDLAKDALKS
+272 VDNSDLAKDALAT
-285 LNPSAG
+285 LNSSAG

-306 YQLGAVDAYD
+306 YQLGAVDAY
-316 NQLVKQIEVA
+316 NNKLVKQIEAA
-326 GIEINEDGNRAHL
+326 GIEMDEDGNRAHL
-339 KLIEVKAGKNS
+339 KLIEVKTGKNGIT
-350 VNAKIEVYKK
+350 AKIEVYKK
-360 NRNSADKTIMNFK
+360 TRNDADKTILNFK
-373 AGDDMF
+373 EKDNMF
-379 TKTKLQVYDEV
+379 TKTRLQVYDEV

-410 PERITLESAT
+410 PEKITLESAT

-427 RAQISKTIE
+427 RAQIAKTIE

-442 LQFKNAGQRI
+442 LQFKKTGQRI

-460 DKVVNYRVYDEDG
+460 DKVENYRVYDEEG
-473 NHNLGR
+473 NPSLGR

-503 NVPASEVHDGYF
+503 NVPVSEVHDGYF
-515 STDKSGKKK
+515 SADNKGKLKNTK
-524 GQLKDTNGET
+524 GDTQ
-534 TADESTYEM
+534 ADESTYEM

-552 TFYNENKLHSEKA
+552 TFYDEEKHHTAKA
-565 NKVRFIFSH
+565 NKIRFIFSH

-622 FAVNTLTVM
+622 FDVNTLTVM

-646 YEEEGIIFG
+646 YEEDGVIFG

-661 FATIVIKY
+661 FATIIIKY
-669 DEVTADLEII
+669 DEVTEEMEIL
-679 GKEKSELLFNYFKD
+679 GKEKSEQLFNYLKQ
-693 EGFIGTS
+693 EEFINSS
-700 GRATDKM
+700 GRATDKL
-707 KEAITNQKIEVPE
+707 KQAITNKKIEVPE
-720 QFVDYAPQILD
+720 DFIEVVSQILD
-731 VVKSKVKSLDIMDA
+731 VARSKVKSLDIKDA

-776 IDFDSDKLIEYA
+776 IDFDSDKLIELA
-788 TNGNESFDGL
+788 ANGNESFDGV

-825 KYRESSV
+825 ESSESSV
-832 RAATNG
+832 RATTSG
-838 AYRLPDIITFLQN
+838 AYKLPDIITFLQN
-851 ETNLTRKTIV
+851 ETSLTRKTIV

-871 SFKNNPLAY
+871 SFKNNPLSY
-880 MNQAAKIINSI
+880 MNQAAKIINAI

-903 RTDEEY
+903 RTSDEY
-909 EQSLFSTETLKA
+909 EQTLFSTETLNA
-921 YLGDKGNSVK
+921 YLGEKGNSVK
-931 VDENKYKTVYDYV
+931 VDESKQKTVYDYV
-944 VTDSNIEKEF
+944 VTDSSIEKDF

-1004 TKGDTNFDQLRPYE
+1004 TKGDTSFEQLRPHE

-1046 VRG
+1046 IRG